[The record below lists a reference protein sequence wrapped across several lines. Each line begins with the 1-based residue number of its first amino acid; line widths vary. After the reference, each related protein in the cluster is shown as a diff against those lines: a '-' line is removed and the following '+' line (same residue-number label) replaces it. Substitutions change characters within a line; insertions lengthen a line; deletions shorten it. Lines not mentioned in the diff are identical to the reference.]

1 MGQPTVGNWKL
12 LIRNLRT
19 GNIPKHSI
27 FNLLK
32 EQSMTKQELIDSIT
46 EAMKIRYDRAVS
58 KADVSA
64 FLDSLSDVATVSLKA
79 GEDVMLPGLGKLVV
93 KEKAARAGRNP
104 QTGET
109 IQIAAKRVAAFS
121 PTKALKDALE

>member
-1 MGQPTVGNWKL
+1 
-12 LIRNLRT
+12 
-19 GNIPKHSI
+19 
-27 FNLLK
+27 
-32 EQSMTKQELIDSIT
+32 MTKQELIDSIT

-64 FLDSLSDVATVSLKA
+64 FLDSLGDVATVSLKA
-79 GEDVMLPGLGKLVV
+79 GEDVTLPGLGKLVV